1 MFEKIRIIL
10 FGEQPTI
17 KVTDKMLERI
27 IQRDFGTQIDL
38 VKLKLEKVSGDTRN
52 GKNRV
57 SAAILK
63 LANKDINL
71 IDKYIETSIND
82 FRDVISLAEYP
93 RCDKFGFDVFKDQN
107 KKRIFLD
114 DWNEYSDWLNE

>member
-52 GKNRV
+52 GKNRI